1 MVNNDNTVSDPKYCN
16 IICIISF
23 TEQFLTWNMIIKDN
37 HQYWVFISKI
47 RTNMTY
53 CNDYNLYVE

>member
-1 MVNNDNTVSDPKYCN
+1 MVNYDNIVSDPKYCN

-23 TEQFLTWNMIIKDN
+23 TEQFLTWNMIIRDN

-47 RTNMTY
+47 KDRTNMIY
-53 CNDYNLYVE
+53 YNLYVE